1 MVRAICFAVVRLLLF
16 RVQFLSAPS
25 VRRKIWENIFSAFK
39 LTKNAEAEVYFLP
52 KYKKAY
58 VFLCYLYAES
68 VDLQNFLRTLWGI
81 KLFPSAVYRKGKAW
95 ECFSMLDSEKQK
107 HRDHCKASVARSVLI
122 SATERLSELRSSELS
137 ANGRSWMH
145 GSSRKRSRSRVL
157 AFRRQHTQ
165 KNNRWFPFRTCARKP
180 PTNF

>member
-16 RVQFLSAPS
+16 RVQFLSAPN
-25 VRRKIWENIFSAFK
+25 VRRKSEKTYFPLSSLLKTLKQKCIFCQS
-39 LTKNAEAEVYFLP
+39 TKRHTYFCVIFMRKVLIH
-52 KYKKAY
+52 KISC
-58 VFLCYLYAES
+58 VHW
-68 VDLQNFLRTLWGI
+68 RGGR
-81 KLFPSAVYRKGKAW
+81 LFPSAVYRKGKAG

-107 HRDHCKASVARSVLI
+107 HRDHCKYSVARSVLI

-157 AFRRQHTQ
+157 AFRRQHTI
-165 KNNRWFPFRTCARKP
+165 KNNR
-180 PTNF
+180 

>member
-1 MVRAICFAVVRLLLF
+1 M
-16 RVQFLSAPS
+16 
-25 VRRKIWENIFSAFK
+25 
-39 LTKNAEAEVYFLP
+39 
-52 KYKKAY
+52 
-58 VFLCYLYAES
+58 CYLDAES
-68 VDLQNFLRTLWGI
+68 VDLQNFLRTLAGREAVS
-81 KLFPSAVYRKGKAW
+81 FRSVVYRKGKAG

-165 KNNRWFPFRTCARKP
+165 KNNR
-180 PTNF
+180 

>member
-1 MVRAICFAVVRLLLF
+1 M
-16 RVQFLSAPS
+16 
-25 VRRKIWENIFSAFK
+25 
-39 LTKNAEAEVYFLP
+39 
-52 KYKKAY
+52 
-58 VFLCYLYAES
+58 
-68 VDLQNFLRTLWGI
+68 
-81 KLFPSAVYRKGKAW
+81 FPSAVYRKGKAG

-165 KNNRWFPFRTCARKP
+165 KNNR
-180 PTNF
+180 